1 MGPSTNN
8 LFKAMADA
16 TRQRLLMVLSRQELS
31 VTELVG
37 VLGLPQSTISRH
49 LKVLREAGLL
59 SDRRVGAA
67 VLQAARPLGGSGNGG
82 LDLANWKDGNGRP
95 AAELRER
102 VLEWAAQEA
111 LDERTRERME
121 QAIQRRQ
128 VASDDFFE
136 RIGTRWDQLRIEC
149 FGEAFH
155 LEALTALLP
164 GEWTV
169 ADIGT
174 GTGYLL
180 PILVE
185 RFARVLAVEPAGAML
200 EAARSRPE
208 LKATGNV
215 EFREGLLPHLP
226 LTDGEADLA
235 IASLVLH
242 HVPKPV
248 EAMQELRR
256 VVRADGRLLIIEQHE
271 HAGDEFHE
279 RMGDYWRGFEPPAL
293 LAWVAEAG
301 FREARVSP
309 LTQVRP
315 AGRQTGPVP
324 GLYTVIARV

>member
-1 MGPSTNN
+1 MGN

-31 VTELVG
+31 VTELVA

-67 VLQAARPLGGSGNGG
+67 VLQAARPTGGSSNGG
-82 LDLANWKDGNGRP
+82 PDSATRDGNGRL

-102 VLEWAAQEA
+102 LLEWAAEEA
-111 LDERTRERME
+111 LDERTRERIE
-121 QAIQRRQ
+121 RAIQRRQ
-128 VASDDFFE
+128 AASDDFFE
-136 RIGTRWDQLRIEC
+136 RVGTRWDQLRIEC
-149 FGEAFH
+149 FGESFH

-180 PILVE
+180 PILAE
-185 RFARVLAVEPAGAML
+185 RFARVIAVEPAGAML
-200 EAARSRPE
+200 DAARSRPE
-208 LKATGNV
+208 LKAASNV
-215 EFREGLLPHLP
+215 EFREGLLPQLP
-226 LTDGEADLA
+226 LQDGEADLA

-242 HVPKPV
+242 HVARPT
-248 EAMQELRR
+248 EALRELRR
-256 VVRADGRLLIIEQHE
+256 VVRANGRFLIIEQHE
-271 HAGDEFHE
+271 HADDEFHE

-293 LAWVAEAG
+293 LAWVQEAG
-301 FREARVSP
+301 FTDARISP
-309 LTQVRP
+309 LTQVKP
-315 AGRQTGPVP
+315 AGRQTGQVP
-324 GLYTVIARV
+324 GLYTLTARA